1 MLWLFDVNF
10 WCIGVHISFFRVKLI
25 ISMSL
30 WCYDSQSVQ
39 TQQQAERD
47 AAIAR
52 LEQSRIALAMRLAE
66 HNGKKYKVIEEA
78 RALVTDVRKASLFVS
93 PENPFGPSTYPVNR
107 NFASPEDK
115 RSNVLVNFLIST
127 FNFVSSTLK
136 LDSMSGTLGNAALFT
151 ISMLAFLHLN
161 QVSGKEKYT
170 LNLNLSPNQNLDY
183 TRDMSKVYRTVGSSS
198 SDHSDQLDVM
208 SARG

>member
-1 MLWLFDVNF
+1 
-10 WCIGVHISFFRVKLI
+10 
-25 ISMSL
+25 
-30 WCYDSQSVQ
+30 
-39 TQQQAERD
+39 
-47 AAIAR
+47 
-52 LEQSRIALAMRLAE
+52 MRLAE

-78 RALVTDVRKASLFVS
+78 RALVSDVRKASLFVS
-93 PENPFGPSTYPVNR
+93 PENPFGPSTYPVSR
-107 NFASPEDK
+107 NLASPEDK

-170 LNLNLSPNQNLDY
+170 LNLNLSPNQDLDY

-198 SDHSDQLDVM
+198 SDHPDQLDVIY
-208 SARG
+208 ARG